1 MGEPEFCV
9 LFIREQVLSGV
20 YSGCLIVVD
29 GNYLLTVLDFM
40 AVYFV
45 LIEECTIATKKS
57 LFFCRNVISTMFCLK
72 Q

>member
-57 LFFCRNVISTMFCLK
+57 LFFSGM
-72 Q
+72 